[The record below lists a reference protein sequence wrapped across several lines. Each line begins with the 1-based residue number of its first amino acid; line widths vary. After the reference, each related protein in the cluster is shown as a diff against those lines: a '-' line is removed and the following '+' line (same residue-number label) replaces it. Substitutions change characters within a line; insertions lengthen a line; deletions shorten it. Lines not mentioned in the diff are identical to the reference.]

1 MLRLVCSHYLCG
13 GSCTSSGEGGVPE
26 KEVLCFTEGERN
38 NCVDQSYEQCVYIM
52 SVMNLDLLTLTI
64 QVLSIILDTVTH

>member
-1 MLRLVCSHYLCG
+1 M
-13 GSCTSSGEGGVPE
+13 
-26 KEVLCFTEGERN
+26 
-38 NCVDQSYEQCVYIM
+38 DQSYEQCVYIM